1 MANDPQREEFRTGL
15 DYFHKLYAEGLL
27 DPESL
32 TQGMAEMQ
40 SKGSGTDQLMG
51 SFVAFWGDDYC
62 SAEGTLAYDT
72 APPLKQEDGT
82 QMWLANV
89 NLPTTRGMSISSKCE
104 NKEAAMRWAEYINET
119 PHHA

>member
-89 NLPTTRGMSISSKCE
+89 NLPTTRGMFISSKCE